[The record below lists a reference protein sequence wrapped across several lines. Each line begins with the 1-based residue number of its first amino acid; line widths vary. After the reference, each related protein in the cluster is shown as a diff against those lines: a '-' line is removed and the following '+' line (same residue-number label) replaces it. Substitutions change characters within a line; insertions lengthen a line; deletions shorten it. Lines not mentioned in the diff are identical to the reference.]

1 MNRKPDKVEEATAPY
16 ATKKK
21 VAEQSAACPVAKQ
34 IDDATFKKVAD
45 KIFKERKEL
54 LHKLA
59 Q

>member
-1 MNRKPDKVEEATAPY
+1 MNRKPDKIEDPAASY
-16 ATKKK
+16 GTKK
-21 VAEQSAACPVAKQ
+21 VPEQAASQVGVKQ
-34 IDDATFKKVAD
+34 VDDATFKKVAD